1 MRRTF
6 STDKQRARSRR
17 RAKYEASQRASH
29 VGRLR
34 KYQSKLEVISG
45 PSDRV
50 QRQQL
55 TKVLAAPKAFSFVDN
70 TELMIGYFK
79 LARSWLADNHSVT
92 FDLADVAT
100 VSPDGIAMLIA
111 KVRSKEF
118 RHRQPIRG
126 IGPKDATAARMF
138 DESGFYDHVTPNR
151 LVPSENKH
159 LLLHRITF
167 NRVEPGIARNAGI
180 LAVRHLFGDGR
191 KIRALYEVLIECMAN
206 TNNHA
211 YPGKRGRYDWWL
223 FVYNHPIDRR
233 TIFTFLDLGVGI
245 FRSIKIQNVWRA
257 ALKRLGLE
265 RNVDIVPKLLAG
277 EIASRTGKPER
288 GKGIPRI
295 YERARCGAFSRFVL
309 ISNDVY
315 VDLINDKRHELP
327 QPFNGTFFSFEI
339 TA

>member
-1 MRRTF
+1 MKRTF
-6 STDKQRARSRR
+6 STDKHKARAGR
-17 RAKYEASQRASH
+17 RAKYEAKQKASH
-29 VGRLR
+29 TRRLR
-34 KYQSKLEVISG
+34 RYQAELDEIPV
-45 PSDRV
+45 PSERV
-50 QRQQL
+50 RRYQP
-55 TKVLAAPKAFSFVDN
+55 TKVLAAPKNFSFVDN
-70 TELMIGYFK
+70 TEQMIRYFK
-79 LARSWLADNHSVT
+79 LARSWLADRYSVT
-92 FDLADVAT
+92 FDLADVDA

-118 RHRQPIRG
+118 RHRRPIRG
-126 IGPKDATAARMF
+126 IGPSDTTAARMF

-167 NRVEPGIARNAGI
+167 NRVEPEIARNAGI
-180 LAVRHLFGDGR
+180 LTVRHLFGDGR

-211 YPGKRGRYDWWL
+211 YPAKRGRYDWWL
-223 FVYNHPIDRR
+223 FVYNHPTERR

-245 FRSIKIQNVWRA
+245 FRSIKIQSVWRA

-265 RNVDIVPKLLAG
+265 RNIDIVPRLLAG

-295 YERARCGAFSRFVL
+295 YERAKCGAFSRFVL
-309 ISNDVY
+309 VSNNVY
-315 VDLINDKRHELP
+315 VDLINDKRRELP
-327 QPFNGTFFSFEI
+327 QAFNGTFFSFEI